1 MLKSAFLLTAI
12 PLTLTSSALAH
23 DWFSELRSPAGQK
36 CCGQNDCRPV
46 GSRYNA
52 QSGQLELQLDRVWVP
67 MDYSKVVRD
76 QSSPDGRYYACW
88 RDPEVPYCF
97 ILPPEV

>member
-1 MLKSAFLLTAI
+1 
-12 PLTLTSSALAH
+12 
-23 DWFSELRSPAGQK
+23 
-36 CCGQNDCRPV
+36 
-46 GSRYNA
+46 
-52 QSGQLELQLDRVWVP
+52 